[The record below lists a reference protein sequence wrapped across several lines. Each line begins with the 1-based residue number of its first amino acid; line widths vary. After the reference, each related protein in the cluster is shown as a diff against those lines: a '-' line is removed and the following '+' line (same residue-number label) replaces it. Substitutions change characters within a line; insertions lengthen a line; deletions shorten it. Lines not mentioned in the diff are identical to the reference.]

1 MNIIKSEFYKLK
13 KSRLFYVCMLICAVI
28 PAIMAI
34 AIQLGVQTRGAEG
47 MSAIVED
54 ISGATFL
61 AETLGLAL
69 LPTVLAVFV
78 SIFVSSEFH
87 NGTMKNYVSK
97 GFNRVQIYLSKLA
110 VSGAAVLAIYVVHA
124 AVSLALGTALWGFDP
139 SGGAAVSAVAIYG
152 AVTMLL
158 GEGLLLLAYTS
169 VFVLVSMWLRSNGAS
184 IAVSICAASVLP
196 TILMTI
202 DFILEDVIS
211 LSSFWISGNVS
222 ALASI
227 TPESGAVLQGLI
239 VGFCYLTGGTVLG
252 SLLFKK
258 QDIK

>member
-13 KSRLFYVCMLICAVI
+13 KSKLFYICMLICAMI

-34 AIQLGVQTRGAEG
+34 AIMAGVQTRGAEG

-61 AETLGLAL
+61 AEIMGLAL

-97 GFNRVQIYLSKLA
+97 GFNRVRIYLSKLA
-110 VSGAAVLAIYVVHA
+110 VSGAAVLAMYAVHA

-139 SGGAAVSAVAIYG
+139 SGSAAVSGV
-152 AVTMLL
+152 VTMLL

-169 VFVLVSMWLRSNGAS
+169 VFVLVSMWLRSSGAS
-184 IAVSICAASVLP
+184 VAVTICAASVLP
-196 TILMTI
+196 TIFMAIDLM
-202 DFILEDVIS
+202 LLDVVS

-227 TPESGAVLQGLI
+227 TPESGAVPQGLI
-239 VGFCYLTGGTVLG
+239 VGFCYLIGGTVLG

>member
-1 MNIIKSEFYKLK
+1 MNIIKSEFYKLG
-13 KSRLFYVCMLICAVI
+13 KSKLFYVCMLLCAVI

-34 AIQLGVQTRGAEG
+34 AIQLGVQTRGPEG
-47 MSAIVED
+47 MSAIVDD

-110 VSGAAVLAIYVVHA
+110 VSGAAVLAIYAIHI
-124 AVSLALGTALWGFDP
+124 AVALALGTALWGFDP
-139 SGGAAVSAVAIYG
+139 SGGAAVSGVI
-152 AVTMLL
+152 TMLL

-184 IAVSICAASVLP
+184 VAVAICAASVLP

-239 VGFCYLTGGTVLG
+239 VGFCYLVGGTVLG

>member
-13 KSRLFYVCMLICAVI
+13 KSKLFYVCMLICAVI

-47 MSAIVED
+47 MSAIVDD
-54 ISGATFL
+54 ISGAAFL

-97 GFNRVQIYLSKLA
+97 GFNRVKIYLSKLV
-110 VSGAAVLAIYVVHA
+110 VSGAAVLAIYAVHA

-139 SGGAAVSAVAIYG
+139 SGAAAVSGVA
-152 AVTMLL
+152 TMLL

-184 IAVSICAASVLP
+184 IAVAICAASVLP